1 MSFVIVTDTSAN
13 LPGALLQRHDVGVV
27 PFSYFVE
34 DTAHTCLDIDAFDGT
49 AYYDAIRGGTRVTT
63 SQINPYRY
71 LESFTPLLESGRDI
85 LYVGMSSGIS
95 GSYASAEAAAKEL
108 MDRFPARTL
117 RLVDTYSASLGEGIL
132 VLRAITCRDAGM
144 TLDATAELLLSLRH
158 CMCQIFTV
166 DDLMHLRR
174 SGRISNVA
182 ALAGT
187 VLNIKPL
194 LKGDPLGRIVSF
206 EKVIG
211 RRRAIRAL
219 ADRYASLAVNAAA
232 QTVGIAHAGCA
243 GDAAALAEMLLQ
255 SRPPKEILTVC
266 YEPVTG
272 AHVGPGALALFF
284 LGDENV
290 RLK

>member
-1 MSFVIVTDTSAN
+1 MSFAIVTDTSAN
-13 LPGALLQRHDVGVV
+13 LPYAMLLRYAVGVV

-49 AYYDAIRGGTRVTT
+49 AYYNAIRSGTRVTT

-71 LESFTPLLESGRDI
+71 LESLTPLLEGGQDV

-95 GSYASAEAAAKEL
+95 GSYASAEAAAAEL
-108 MDRFPARTL
+108 VRRFPERTL
-117 RLVDTYSASLGEGIL
+117 RLVDTFSASLGEGIL
-132 VLRAITCRDAGM
+132 VLRAIAAREAGM
-144 TLDATAELLLSLRH
+144 TLDATADLLLSLRH
-158 CMCQIFTV
+158 CMCQVFTV

-182 ALAGT
+182 AVAGT

-211 RRRAIRAL
+211 RKRAIRAL
-219 ADRYASLAVNAAA
+219 AARYESLAVNAAD
-232 QTVGIAHAGCA
+232 QIVGIAHAGCEA
-243 GDAAALAEMLLQ
+243 DAAALAKLLMQ
-255 SRPPKEILTVC
+255 VCPPKEILTVC

-290 RLK
+290 RLQ